1 MKIQEMYD
9 RSQQQH
15 PAAPPSSPAAPSSVQ
30 QGRPAFVPEV
40 VHSSIPILLGKSKG
54 LEDDE
59 AAIAN
64 SMKEELL
71 ADPVPVKIVWKGGG
85 SNVVLA
91 RVGDD
96 DWKGRQS
103 MIRE

>member
-1 MKIQEMYD
+1 
-9 RSQQQH
+9 
-15 PAAPPSSPAAPSSVQ
+15 
-30 QGRPAFVPEV
+30 V
-40 VHSSIPILLGKSKG
+40 VHSSIPIVLGKSKG
-54 LEDDE
+54 LEGE
-59 AAIAN
+59 VVIA
-64 SMKEELL
+64 SPMKEELL

-91 RVGDD
+91 RAGDD